1 MSEPVLNIRK
11 WDPTTMAPDATCLA
25 VGKRHAGKTTLMQ
38 DVMWYVRDRLDLVI
52 GMNPTENAQNP
63 ILGKFLPP
71 AFIYDR
77 YDEEKVKHVLEWQRR
92 TVANG
97 KGLRVG
103 LILDDCMGET
113 NSDGT
118 KKKIMSSGEIAKI
131 FKIGRHRKLLFW
143 CTLQYMR
150 DCPPD
155 ARSNTDLLF
164 LYNLTSMS
172 ERQKCYK
179 DFFGMINNFQDFCK
193 VLDLCTKGYNCLVLD
208 TRIAMRDP
216 MNCIF
221 TYKANVRNEPFR
233 VGRDVFWQLSETF
246 YVNRS
251 DNEMDVSRVLGLD
264 PLRTATSTEIR
275 SKGMIIKKV
284 QEDEDNK

>member
-1 MSEPVLNIRK
+1 
-11 WDPTTMAPDATCLA
+11 MAPDATCLA
-25 VGKRHAGKTTLMQ
+25 VGKRHAGKSTLMT
-38 DVMWYVRDRLDLVI
+38 DVMWHLRDRLDLVI
-52 GMNPTENAQNP
+52 GMNPTENATNP
-63 ILGKFLPP
+63 TLGKFLPP

-97 KGLRVG
+97 KAMRVG

-113 NSDGT
+113 NTDGS
-118 KKKIMSSGEIAKI
+118 KKKIMSSGEIGKI

-164 LYNLTSMS
+164 LYNLTSVA
-172 ERQKCYK
+172 ERQKCWK
-179 DFFGMINNFQDFCK
+179 DFFGMINTFPDFCK
-193 VLDLCTKGYNCLVLD
+193 VLDLCTSGYNCLVLD

-221 TYKANVRNEPFR
+221 TYRAAPREEPFR
-233 VGRDVFWQLSETF
+233 MGRDVFWKLSETF

-264 PLRTATSTEIR
+264 PLRNAPSTEIR

-284 QEDEDNK
+284 QQDEDNK

>member
-1 MSEPVLNIRK
+1 MTEPVLTIRK
-11 WDPTTMAPDATCLA
+11 WDPHSMPPDATCLA
-25 VGKRHAGKTTLMQ
+25 VGKRHAGKSTLMT
-38 DVMWYVRDRLDLVI
+38 DVMWYLKDRLDLVI
-52 GMNPTENAQNP
+52 GMNPTENATNP
-63 ILGKFLPP
+63 TLGKFLPP

-77 YDEEKVKHVLEWQRR
+77 YDEEKIKHVLEWQRR

-97 KGLRVG
+97 KGMRVG

-113 NSDGT
+113 NKDGT
-118 KKKIMSSGEIAKI
+118 KKKIMSSGEIGKI

-164 LYNLTSMS
+164 LYNLTSPA

-179 DFFGMINNFQDFCK
+179 DFFGMINTFADFCK
-193 VLDLCTKGYNCLVLD
+193 VLDLCTQGYNCLVLD

-221 TYKANVRNEPFR
+221 TYRAQARTESFR
-233 VGRDVFWQLSETF
+233 MGREVFWNLSQTF

-251 DNEMDVSRVLGLD
+251 DNDMDVSRVLGLD
-264 PLRTATSTEIR
+264 PLRNAVSTEIR

-284 QEDEDNK
+284 QEEEDNK